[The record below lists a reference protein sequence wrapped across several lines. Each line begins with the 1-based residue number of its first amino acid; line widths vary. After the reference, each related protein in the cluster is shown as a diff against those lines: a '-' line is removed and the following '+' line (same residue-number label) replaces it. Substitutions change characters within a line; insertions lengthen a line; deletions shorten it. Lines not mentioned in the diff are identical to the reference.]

1 MLCAN
6 LVLDRPHDA
15 LLQRVANRVHED
27 ARAGHLKITS
37 FPDYAPV
44 IAAIRDAKVEESG
57 KPLQVT
63 VRKGE
68 RLVILQSLAAKW
80 LETEFKDETAKMIEE
95 HNGKF
100 NADGEYWH
108 ETSERLVWF
117 QHVFI

>member
-6 LVLDRPHDA
+6 VVLDRPHDA

-44 IAAIRDAKVEESG
+44 IAAIRDAKVEDAG

-63 VRKGE
+63 VKKMD
-68 RLVILQSLAAKW
+68 RLVILQGLAAKW
-80 LETEFKDETAKMIEE
+80 LDSEFKDETAQLIDD
-95 HNGKF
+95 HNRRF
-100 NADGEYWH
+100 NSDGEYWH
-108 ETSERLVWF
+108 ESSERLVWF
-117 QHVFI
+117 QHVLI